1 MKGEF
6 IAMTKYCGTLNCDL
20 CGSPVYFVRHTT
32 IESEAHKS
40 WCTNGTCPNNYF
52 YQEVHGGGDQ

>member
-1 MKGEF
+1 
-6 IAMTKYCGTLNCDL
+6 MTKYCGTLNCDL